1 MEAAGL
7 LQAWVTP
14 DGVYASGRDGSD
26 VIWTTSGIGSP
37 GPGSRSLSAVLRPAD
52 DAGTL
57 AGVVNELLRSVGY
70 GDDLAAEGTAIS
82 AAGRWRHRRAHRHS
96 GTAAGR
102 RAPARRRGTGGRPG
116 PPYRGP

>member
-1 MEAAGL
+1 
-7 LQAWVTP
+7 AWVTP

-26 VIWTTSGIGSP
+26 VIWTTSGSGSP
-37 GPGSRSLSAVLRPAD
+37 GPSSRSLSAVLRPAD

-82 AAGRWRHRRAHRHS
+82 AAGRWRHGGHT
-96 GTAAGR
+96 GTAAGG
-102 RAPARRRGTGGRPG
+102 RAPARRRGAGGRPG